1 MTRRTNARIAGFTY
15 LFYIATAFPAMV
27 LFDRAAAG
35 EGMAARL
42 SGIARHAADVRLV
55 VLLLVLDCAVAL
67 VLAMALYGITRD
79 EDHALA
85 VLALSCRVGEGVLG
99 AIPALATLGLLWL
112 GTAVTGSTPPDAA
125 AAHVLGGFLLKVRI
139 WGTTISAS
147 FFAVGSTLFSYLL
160 LRGRMVPAPLA
171 WLGVVASV
179 PLVFVLPAQLIGFLG
194 GPIDFFIWLPMLVF
208 EVVLGFWLLFKGV
221 AGPTQHPTSEKRPV

>member
-27 LFDRAAAG
+27 LFGRAAAG
-35 EGMAARL
+35 DGMAAKL
-42 SGIARHAADVRLV
+42 AAIGRHASDVRLV

-79 EDHALA
+79 EDHDLA
-85 VLALSCRVGEGVLG
+85 VLALACRVGEGVLA

-112 GTAVTGSTPPDAA
+112 GTAAGPTAPDAA
-125 AAHVLGGFLLKVRI
+125 AAHVLGGFLLRVRI

-160 LRGRMVPAPLA
+160 LRGRLVPAPLA

-179 PLVFVLPAQLIGFLG
+179 PLVFVLPAQLVGFLA
-194 GPIDFFIWLPMLVF
+194 GPADFFLWLPMLVF
-208 EVVLGFWLLFKGV
+208 EVVLGFSLLFKGV
-221 AGPTQHPTSEKRPV
+221 AGPTHHPTFEKRPI

>member
-1 MTRRTNARIAGFTY
+1 
-15 LFYIATAFPAMV
+15 
-27 LFDRAAAG
+27 
-35 EGMAARL
+35 
-42 SGIARHAADVRLV
+42 
-55 VLLLVLDCAVAL
+55 VLDCAVAL
-67 VLAMALYGITRD
+67 VLAMALYGITRE
-79 EDHALA
+79 EDHELAL
-85 VLALSCRVGEGVLG
+85 LALSCRVGEGVLA

-112 GTAVTGSTPPDAA
+112 GTAVTGSIPPDAA
-125 AAHVLGGFLLKVRI
+125 AAQVLGGFLLRVRI
-139 WGTTISAS
+139 WGTTIGAS

-179 PLVFVLPAQLIGFLG
+179 PLVFVLPAQLIGLLG

-221 AGPTQHPTSEKRPV
+221 AGPTLHPTSEKRPI

>member
-1 MTRRTNARIAGFTY
+1 MTRRMNARVAGFTY

-27 LFDRAAAG
+27 LFGRAAAG

-42 SGIARHAADVRLV
+42 AAIGRHASDVRLV

-67 VLAMALYGITRD
+67 VLAVALYGITRD
-79 EDHALA
+79 EDHELA
-85 VLALSCRVGEGVLG
+85 VLALSCRVGEGVVG

-112 GTAVTGSTPPDAA
+112 GTAAGPGAPEAA
-125 AAHVLGGFLLKVRI
+125 AAQALGAFLLRARN
-139 WGTTISAS
+139 WGITISAS
-147 FFAVGSTLFSYLL
+147 FFAVGSTVFSYLL

-179 PLVFVLPAQLIGFLG
+179 PLVFVLPAQLVGFAA
-194 GPIDFFIWLPMLVF
+194 GPLDFFLWLPMLVF
-208 EVVLGFWLLFKGV
+208 EVTLGLWLIFKGV
-221 AGPTQHPTSEKRPV
+221 AGQPRRPTPANQPL